1 MARDTLRS
9 ILGQRCA
16 MDCVI
21 IMGVSLLVSV
31 PLIDAQSIHRDAP
44 AWLRSAAVSGEECPP
59 DEISTLHKMIPI
71 FIQWHYA
78 RHAEWLQDEVVDPL
92 LEAITKEEEGQEG
105 TARGRGPIFRLL
117 LAIVE
122 AADSAQAE
130 QVKSG
135 IPTHILLET
144 LRTRAAARAQEVVRL
159 EKNFTPHL
167 VCLREHRK
175 AIEYLTEL
183 NQMPNFPD
191 PIVNPAGTIGKFI
204 GSFMRKHI
212 LVDHEAI
219 IQGIL
224 IAGLTAH
231 QRIQPSAKRSHARA
245 ASLVLLERALEKVK
259 LTTAAEVSQGG
270 GKMALRKLLD
280 GRMELKKK
288 QEMLLQEL
296 KDSFNLLPKE
306 YQELFIGL
314 VPSSSTR
321 P

>member
-1 MARDTLRS
+1 
-9 ILGQRCA
+9 
-16 MDCVI
+16 MDFVI

-31 PLIDAQSIHRDAP
+31 PLIDARSIHRDSP
-44 AWLRSAAVSGEECPP
+44 PWLRLAAVSTDECPP
-59 DEISTLHKMIPI
+59 DEISTLRKIIPI
-71 FIQWHYA
+71 FIHWHYA
-78 RHAEWLQDEVVDPL
+78 RHAEWLQDEVVDSL

-130 QVKSG
+130 QVRSG

-144 LRTRAAARAQEVVRL
+144 LRTRAATRAQEVVRL
-159 EKNFTPHL
+159 QKSFTPHL
-167 VCLREHRK
+167 VCLNEHRK

-212 LVDHEAI
+212 LVDHAAI

-224 IAGLTAH
+224 IAGLNAH
-231 QRIQPSAKRSHARA
+231 QRIQPSAKRSHTRA
-245 ASLVLLERALEKVK
+245 ASLVLLERALEKVEP
-259 LTTAAEVSQGG
+259 TIAAEVRQGS

-288 QEMLLQEL
+288 QEMVLQEL
-296 KDSFNLLPKE
+296 KDSLILLPKE
-306 YQELFIGL
+306 YQEIFTVL